1 MKWEIFKAKF
11 NGVWVAL
18 HLMATHLGRGYVFYL
33 FRFHRAQEVSKY
45 KDSGF
50 SPYHFDFN
58 RSEHEQ
64 RVLFV
69 FVPANE
75 VSLRG
80 TLSKKKKLFK

>member
-1 MKWEIFKAKF
+1 MK
-11 NGVWVAL
+11 
-18 HLMATHLGRGYVFYL
+18 THLGRGYVFYL
-33 FRFHRAQEVSKY
+33 FCFHRAQEVSKY
-45 KDSGF
+45 KDPGF

-75 VSLRG
+75 VTLRD
-80 TLSKKKKLFK
+80 TLSKKKNSLK

>member
-1 MKWEIFKAKF
+1 MK
-11 NGVWVAL
+11 
-18 HLMATHLGRGYVFYL
+18 THLGRGYVFYL

-58 RSEHEQ
+58 RSEDEQ

-75 VSLRG
+75 VTLRG
-80 TLSKKKKLFK
+80 TLSKKKKSLNLYFL

>member
-1 MKWEIFKAKF
+1 MI
-11 NGVWVAL
+11 
-18 HLMATHLGRGYVFYL
+18 THLGCGYVFYL

-45 KDSGF
+45 KDPGF
-50 SPYHFDFN
+50 SKYHFYFN

-75 VSLRG
+75 VTLRG
-80 TLSKKKKLFK
+80 TLSKKKKSFKVTIIYTFSIAKGPL